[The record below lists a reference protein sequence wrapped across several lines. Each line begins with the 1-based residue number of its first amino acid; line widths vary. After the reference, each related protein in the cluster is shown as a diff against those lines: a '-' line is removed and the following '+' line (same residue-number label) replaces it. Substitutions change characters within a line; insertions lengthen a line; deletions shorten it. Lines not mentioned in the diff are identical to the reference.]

1 MSGDTMLA
9 TALIAEDEP
18 LLAQALQAELRALW
32 PRLNVLAVAT
42 HGAQALQMALDE
54 LPRVM
59 FLDIRMPGMSGM
71 QVARALAQDWPVER
85 APLPLIVFISAHDQ
99 HAVDAFDQAAFDY
112 VLKPI
117 QTERLRRSCQRLQA
131 ALASQE
137 LSAGPQELVQQ
148 LRQLLVS
155 AAPAP
160 GTADD
165 DEPLRVLQASR
176 GNTLHLIPVGDVLY
190 FEASHKYVRVVST
203 KGEHLLRMSLR
214 EMQPRLPKG
223 MFWQVHRGTL
233 VRADAIDTA
242 RRQDN
247 GRHVLTLHGCA
258 DQLTVSRLYAH
269 LFKGM

>member
-1 MSGDTMLA
+1 MSGDLTPT

-18 LLAQALQAELRALW
+18 LIAQALKAELRALW
-32 PRLNVLAVAT
+32 PQLHVLDVAA
-42 HGAQALQMALDE
+42 HGLQALQMALAE
-54 LPRVM
+54 LPRVI
-59 FLDIRMPGMSGM
+59 FLDIRMPGMNGM
-71 QVARALAQDWPVER
+71 QVAQALAQDWPFDR

-99 HAVDAFDQAAFDY
+99 HAVDAFDQSAIDY

-117 QTERLRRSCQRLQA
+117 ETERLRRSCQRLQA
-131 ALASQE
+131 ALARQDV
-137 LSAGPQELVQQ
+137 SADPQHLVQQ
-148 LRQLLVS
+148 LRQVLGS
-155 AAPAP
+155 AAPAS
-160 GTADD
+160 GDADL
-165 DEPLRVLQASR
+165 EPLRVLQASR
-176 GNTLHLIPVGDVLY
+176 GNTLHLIPVGEVLY

-203 KGEHLLRMSLR
+203 KGEHLLRTSLR
-214 EMQPRLPKG
+214 EMQPRLPRG

-247 GRHVLTLHGCA
+247 GRHVLTLQGCA